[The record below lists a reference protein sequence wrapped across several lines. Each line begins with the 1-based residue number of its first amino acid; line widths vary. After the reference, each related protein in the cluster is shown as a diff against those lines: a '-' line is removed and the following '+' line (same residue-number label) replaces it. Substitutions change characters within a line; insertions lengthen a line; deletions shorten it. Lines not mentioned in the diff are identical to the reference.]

1 MKVLVIGSGGR
12 EHAIVWKLKQSPKV
26 TEVYCAPGNAGINKI
41 ANGVNIKADDIEGLL
56 NFVKGNNIELTV
68 VGPEVPL
75 EKGIVDLFNS
85 EGLLIF
91 GPQKSAARLEHSKIF
106 AKDFMK
112 RHNIPTAAYETFS
125 LNDEDKLMKYLA
137 EAVYPLVI
145 KADGLAA
152 GKGVIICGGRS
163 EAEAAVKELFDD
175 KIFGSA
181 GENIVIEQFLEG
193 TEASVF
199 AVCDGDN
206 YIVLP
211 ASQDHKKIGEGETG
225 KNTGG
230 MGAYAPADK
239 AVSPETMK
247 KVCSK
252 VIEPVLKNMKAEG
265 NAFSGCLY
273 CGLMI
278 DNNGDPFVIEFN
290 TRFGDPETQVVLPKI
305 KSDLAEMF
313 IASASGNINT
323 YSLELNDN
331 FYCTVVLASNGYPD
345 KYETGLEITGLDEI
359 SGEAVVFHAGTKE
372 ENGKLLTAGGRVL
385 NVTGFSKLGLRESI
399 NTAYHNAEKI
409 NFKNKY
415 LRNDIGLKGI

>member
-1 MKVLVIGSGGR
+1 MKTI
-12 EHAIVWKLKQSPKV
+12 W
-26 TEVYCAPGNAGINKI
+26 
-41 ANGVNIKADDIEGLL
+41 
-56 NFVKGNNIELTV
+56 
-68 VGPEVPL
+68 
-75 EKGIVDLFNS
+75 
-85 EGLLIF
+85 
-91 GPQKSAARLEHSKIF
+91 
-106 AKDFMK
+106 
-112 RHNIPTAAYETFS
+112 
-125 LNDEDKLMKYLA
+125 
-137 EAVYPLVI
+137 
-145 KADGLAA
+145 
-152 GKGVIICGGRS
+152 
-163 EAEAAVKELFDD
+163 
-175 KIFGSA
+175 
-181 GENIVIEQFLEG
+181 
-193 TEASVF
+193 
-199 AVCDGDN
+199 
-206 YIVLP
+206 
-211 ASQDHKKIGEGETG
+211 SQDHKKIGEGETG